1 MGNGHTSESTQSP
14 DRARDGADPV
24 DPSGADEPRIDEA
37 TEPADVEEQL
47 RKHGVRIGK
56 GGVTPAVFWPAF
68 LIIAGITITAILFP
82 SGTSE
87 VLNTLQTG
95 ITEGLG
101 WYYMIVV
108 AAFIVFAVWMGLS
121 RFGNIKLGHDDE
133 PPEFGVWSWF
143 SMLFAAGMGIG
154 LVFYGLAEPLTFAT
168 SDPKP
173 GTAGSAEE
181 LAQLGMAQAFV
192 HWGLHPWAVY
202 AVIGL
207 ALAYAIHRRG
217 RPVSIRWAMEPL
229 FGDRVKGWIGDLI
242 DVLAIIGTV
251 FGVATSLGLGVQ
263 QIAAGLSAMGVLGEA
278 NNTVLVILIVII
290 TLLAIASVVSG
301 LGRGIK
307 WLSNINLS
315 MMGVLLVSV
324 LVLGPTLFLLRDFV
338 QSLGVYLAN
347 VLNMT
352 FDAGAY
358 TGDAGQEWM
367 ATWTIFYWGW
377 WMAWAPFVGVFIA
390 RISRGRTIRQFIAGV
405 LLVPTVLGFLW
416 LAALGGT
423 GIHQQLYG
431 QGGLVD
437 PEQGV
442 IAEEALFLG
451 LEQLPLG
458 AVLSVLAIVLVA
470 IFFITSSDSG
480 SLVVDMLASGGHPNP
495 PTWSRVLWASLEGL
509 VAIGL
514 LLAGSTSALQAG
526 SIATALPFSIV
537 LILMCFAT
545 YRALSAEHR
554 QLLNTERRLRG
565 RELAGALSHDFD
577 EHFGEQVD
585 ARIDYALTSTTGIW
599 NRESKRNPV
608 ATLTRS
614 RRRRRSGR
622 SGATG
627 GPGAGGRS
635 SSGDG
640 SGAGSAGPE

>member
-1 MGNGHTSESTQSP
+1 MSDSSQST
-14 DRARDGADPV
+14 DGAPDGTDPV
-24 DPSGADEPRIDEA
+24 DPSRADEGRIDEA
-37 TEPADVEEQL
+37 AEPADVEEQL
-47 RKHGVRIGK
+47 RSHGVRIGK
-56 GGVTPAVFWPAF
+56 GGITPAVFWPAF
-68 LIIAGITITAILFP
+68 LIIAGVMIIAILFP
-82 SGTSE
+82 SGTGE

-121 RFGNIKLGHDDE
+121 RFGNIKLSRDDE
-133 PPEFGVWSWF
+133 LPEFGVWSWF
-143 SMLFAAGMGIG
+143 AMLFAAGMGIG
-154 LVFYGLAEPLTFAT
+154 LVFYGLSEPLTFAT

-173 GTAGSAEE
+173 GTEGSAEE
-181 LAQLGMAQAFV
+181 VAQLGMAQAFV
-192 HWGLHPWAVY
+192 HWGLHPWGVY

-217 RPVSIRWAMEPL
+217 RPVSIRWALEPL
-229 FGDRVKGWIGDLI
+229 FGDRVKGWVGDLI

-263 QIAAGLSAMGVLGEA
+263 QIAAGLSVTGVLGET
-278 NNTVLVILIVII
+278 NSIILVVLIVII
-290 TLLAIASVVSG
+290 TLLAIVSVVSG

-315 MMGVLLVSV
+315 LMGVLLISV

-352 FDAGAY
+352 FDAAAY

-367 ATWTIFYWGW
+367 ANWTIFYWGW

-405 LLVPTVLGFLW
+405 LLVPTLLGFLW

-423 GIHQQLYG
+423 GIYQQVYG

-437 PEQGV
+437 PEEGV

-451 LEQLPLG
+451 LERLPLG
-458 AVLSVLAIVLVA
+458 AVLSVIAIVLVA

-480 SLVVDMLASGGHPNP
+480 SLVVDMLASGGHPDP

-509 VAIGL
+509 IAIGL

-545 YRALSAEHR
+545 YRALNAEHR
-554 QLLNTERRLRG
+554 QLLDTERRIRR
-565 RELAGALSHDFD
+565 RELAGELSHDFD

-585 ARIDYALTSTTGIW
+585 DRIDYALTRTTGIW
-599 NRESKRNPV
+599 NRGGKHNPV
-608 ATLTRS
+608 ATLSRS
-614 RRRRRSGR
+614 RRRSRGGQP
-622 SGATG
+622 GATE
-627 GPGAGGRS
+627 GPGAGGSSRS
-635 SSGDG
+635 GGG
-640 SGAGSAGPE
+640 SGAGGAGPV